1 MSDRYIT
8 QSRNLVGK
16 RYLHVKSRLVIVAH
30 RFPAMFPHKLPNSI
44 IAALCFCI
52 VVNTFGPL
60 ARAQKKK
67 APVEATPPPVNE
79 QFKFG
84 EVDLEVLKQADLLDV
99 KLERDGLVLVDEA
112 PNAYL
117 RRIGQSLIPPGLA
130 LEKVTWR
137 FRALRDP
144 QPNAFALPNGSIY
157 VTTGLMTLI
166 DNESQLAAVLA
177 HELTHVM
184 RRHTYLE
191 NRSMRKKFLT
201 INVMT
206 MVGSMAPLSAVGA
219 VIMAVTTIAPFI
231 MVATIYGYSRDLE
244 READLKGIDMM
255 ISAEY
260 APEEMVNVMKL
271 LDKDLEG
278 ENIRLFYNDH
288 PALDERIKYMSSYLG
303 GRADKVTH
311 QMELNRERAAYF
323 RSVEPVMRHDIQL
336 AINAGRARSA
346 VYLAQRLVDSKA
358 DSENLFWLAE
368 SYRALGPRAPQLTE
382 KELTNS
388 AKKDASKKREK
399 RTFEEEER
407 ELLATPAGQEN
418 WQKHQQL
425 AEDLYKRALNAE
437 NPTPVAHRGLGMLYE
452 KLGRRSDAAAEYE
465 KYLELSPAAGDRQ
478 RIQRRIETL
487 KEKTQ

>member
-1 MSDRYIT
+1 
-8 QSRNLVGK
+8 
-16 RYLHVKSRLVIVAH
+16 
-30 RFPAMFPHKLPNSI
+30 MFPHKPKNWI
-44 IAALCFCI
+44 VAALCASIIF
-52 VVNTFGPL
+52 TSLGPF
-60 ARAQKKK
+60 AVAQKKK

-84 EVDLEVLKQADLLDV
+84 DVDLEVLEQADLLDT
-99 KLERDGLVLVDEA
+99 KFERDGLVLADEA
-112 PNAYL
+112 ANKYL
-117 RRIGQSLIPPGLA
+117 RRVGTSLIPRGLE
-130 LEKVTWR
+130 LERVSWK

-184 RRHTYLE
+184 RRHTYSA
-191 NRSMRKKFLT
+191 NRSNRKKFLT
-201 INVMT
+201 MNVMAA
-206 MVGSMAPLSAVGA
+206 VGAYAPGGVVGA

-231 MVATIYGYSRDLE
+231 MMATIYGYSRDLE

-271 LDKDLEG
+271 LDKDIEG
-278 ENIRLFYNDH
+278 ENVRLFYNDH

-303 GRADKVTH
+303 ARADKVTH
-311 QMELNRERAAYF
+311 QMELNRERTAYF
-323 RSVEPVMRHDIQL
+323 QTMEPVMRHDLQL

-346 VYLAQRLVDSKA
+346 VYLAQRLVDFHA

-368 SYRALGPRAPQLTE
+368 SYRALGPRSQQLTD

-388 AKKDASKKREK
+388 AKKDAAKKREK
-399 RTFEEEER
+399 RTVEEEER
-407 ELLATPAGQEN
+407 DLLASPAGQEN
-418 WQKHQQL
+418 QQKHQQL
-425 AEDLYKRALNAE
+425 SEDFYKRSLSAE
-437 NPTPVAHRGLGMLYE
+437 NPAPVAHRGLGMLYE
-452 KLGRRSDAAAEYE
+452 KLGRGSDAVAEYE
-465 KYLELSPAAGDRQ
+465 KYIELSPAAVDRE
-478 RIQRRIETL
+478 RIQRRIQTL
-487 KEKTQ
+487 KEKLK

>member
-1 MSDRYIT
+1 
-8 QSRNLVGK
+8 
-16 RYLHVKSRLVIVAH
+16 
-30 RFPAMFPHKLPNSI
+30 MFPHKFTKSI
-44 IAALCFCI
+44 VAALCFCI
-52 VVNTFGPL
+52 VFASFGPIAL
-60 ARAQKKK
+60 AQKKT

-84 EVDLEVLKQADLLDV
+84 EVDLEILNQADLLDV
-99 KLERDGLVLVDEA
+99 RLDRDGLVLADEA
-112 PNAYL
+112 TNAYL
-117 RRIGQSLIPPGLA
+117 HRVGKSLIPQGLT
-130 LEKVTWR
+130 LERVNWK
-137 FRALRDP
+137 FRAVRDP

-157 VTTGLMTLI
+157 VTTGLMALI
-166 DNESQLAAVLA
+166 DNESQLAAIIA

-184 RRHTYLE
+184 RRHTYLQ

-201 INVMT
+201 MNVMAA
-206 MVGSMAPLSAVGA
+206 VGSMAPLSVVGA
-219 VIMAVTTIAPFI
+219 VIMAVTTVAPFI

-260 APEEMVNVMKL
+260 APEEMVNVMRL
-271 LDKDLEG
+271 LDKDIEG

-288 PALDERIKYMSSYLG
+288 PALDERIKYLSSYLG
-303 GRADKVTH
+303 ARADKVTS

-323 RSVEPVMRHDIQL
+323 QKMEPVMRHDIQL
-336 AINAGRARSA
+336 AINAGRARTA
-346 VYLAQRLVDSKA
+346 VYLAQRLVDFHA

-382 KELTNS
+382 KQLTNS
-388 AKKDASKKREK
+388 AKKEASNKREK

-418 WQKHQQL
+418 WKKHQQT

-437 NPTPVAHRGLGMLYE
+437 NPAPVAHRGLGMLYE
-452 KLGRRSDAAAEYE
+452 KLGRGNEAVAEYE
-465 KYLELSPAAGDRQ
+465 KYLELSPTATDRE
-478 RIQRRIETL
+478 RIQRRVQAL
-487 KEKTQ
+487 KEKVK